1 MAEQSSKEMPNI
13 SLADIMVYSSVT
25 RQCRVMCET
34 TINNLRYIEHLVKLC
49 IPNYIAHLCLNL
61 QMIDPIHHQIANG
74 TTPCRFVVVNTNTSG
89 GNKNRLEFCPQ
100 KYELTAN
107 PFTLVGGTNL
117 IGDVGIILNNN
128 SVISCFCV
136 KPVKLDPSILKSET
150 IIIMLASVYDAVDDL
165 TLMITRDSRMQIK
178 TVYFPNFNLDKHP
191 NLKSIIMQKIMGDFY
206 MSQLGSAFDLMNK
219 LDFNHIKAASEKNNI
234 GGNLEDNDDHN

>member
-1 MAEQSSKEMPNI
+1 
-13 SLADIMVYSSVT
+13 
-25 RQCRVMCET
+25 MCET
-34 TINNLRYIEHLVKLC
+34 TMNNLRYIEHITKSC

-61 QMIDPIHHQIANG
+61 QMIDLIHHQTANG
-74 TTPCRFVVVNTNTSG
+74 TTPCRFVVVNTNTNANTGINNS
-89 GNKNRLEFCPQ
+89 NCLEFCQQ
-100 KYELTAN
+100 KYELTSS
-107 PFTLVGGTNL
+107 PFTLVSGTNL

-136 KPVKLDPSILKSET
+136 KPVKLNVDVLKSET
-150 IIIMLASVYDAVDDL
+150 LTVMLASVYDAVDDL
-165 TLMITRDSRMQIK
+165 ALIITRDSRMQIK
-178 TVYFPNFNLDKHP
+178 TIQFPNFNLDDHP

-206 MSQLGSAFDLMNK
+206 MSQLGSAFELMNK